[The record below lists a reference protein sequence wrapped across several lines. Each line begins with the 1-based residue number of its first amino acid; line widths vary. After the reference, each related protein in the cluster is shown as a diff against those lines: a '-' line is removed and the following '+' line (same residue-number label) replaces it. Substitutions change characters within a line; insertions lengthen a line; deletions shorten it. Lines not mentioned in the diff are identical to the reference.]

1 MCFSSALQA
10 PSSALHGEFFHNV
23 DFPAIIRRFALMQAD
38 ILASRPTELKSA
50 VRTVRNGF
58 IQPTE
63 TGISDVSDWVKRAC
77 AYAREK
83 TKTKSFKIEKHI
95 EAPLVDLCGRLAVR
109 NVRTCPNPIERVI
122 SEVSDFA
129 AIAAAI
135 RKSHSVALDL
145 ETYGPRKGDGL
156 DPWAG
161 DIRMLSLCVPDQ
173 EPWILDLRA
182 IGYDL
187 GEMKTALESVEIIA
201 HNAKFDLLWLRVKCG
216 LRATRVF
223 CTLVAARLLVAGTK
237 PGNDLDDWLSYFSV
251 VFKGCLRDAERLRD
265 GFRPILPSRQPQT
278 RQRAVCGPMR
288 PMRTLPGAAWSAPH
302 LSSAGSPLECRLP
315 LRNRCR

>member
-1 MCFSSALQA
+1 M
-10 PSSALHGEFFHNV
+10 
-23 DFPAIIRRFALMQAD
+23 IRRFDLMQAD
-38 ILASRPTELKSA
+38 ILAALAAELKSA
-50 VRTVRNGF
+50 VRTVRTGF
-58 IQPTE
+58 LAQTE
-63 TGISDVSDWVKRAC
+63 TKISDVSDGVKRAC
-77 AYAREK
+77 AYARDK

-109 NVRTCPNPIERVI
+109 NVRNVRTCPNPIERVI
-122 SEVSDFA
+122 NEVSDFA

-161 DIRMLSLCVPDQ
+161 DIRLLSLCVPDQ

-182 IGYDL
+182 IGHDL
-187 GEMKTALESVEIIA
+187 GELKTALEAVEIIA

-265 GFRPILPSRQPQT
+265 GFCYTYPRASHRRVRGPFTDQCERSHLPSCSMVST
-278 RQRAVCGPMR
+278 
-288 PMRTLPGAAWSAPH
+288 
-302 LSSAGSPLECRLP
+302 SSIGCWFTA
-315 LRNRCR
+315 

>member
-10 PSSALHGEFFHNV
+10 PSSALHGEFFHNM
-23 DFPAIIRRFALMQAD
+23 DFPIMIRRFDLMQAD

-50 VRTVRNGF
+50 VRTVRTGF
-58 IQPTE
+58 LAQTE
-63 TGISDVSDWVKRAC
+63 TKISDVSDWVKRAC

-129 AIAAAI
+129 VIATAI
-135 RKSHSVALDL
+135 RESRSVALDL
-145 ETYGPRKGDGL
+145 QTYGPRKSDGL

-161 DIRMLSLCVPDQ
+161 GIRLLSLRVDGQ
-173 EPWILDLRA
+173 EPWILDLRS

-187 GEMKTALESVEIIA
+187 GDSHRTAVVRQVRSA
-201 HNAKFDLLWLRVKCG
+201 FDLP
-216 LRATRVF
+216 AIAAAIHDQI
-223 CTLVAARLLVAGTK
+223 TLENVAR
-237 PGNDLDDWLSYFSV
+237 P
-251 VFKGCLRDAERLRD
+251 AELFQS
-265 GFRPILPSRQPQT
+265 GF
-278 RQRAVCGPMR
+278 
-288 PMRTLPGAAWSAPH
+288 
-302 LSSAGSPLECRLP
+302 
-315 LRNRCR
+315 